1 MGLRGKLTHGPAQG
15 LAGVTVEQQFTFH
28 SVTTRSDYNR

>member
-1 MGLRGKLTHGPAQG
+1 MGLRGKLTHG